1 MTRLLESGSADFEI
15 HFEQLLGDKR
25 EQSADV
31 NDAVAAI
38 LSDVRGSGVTRQ
50 CASTPKSLTA
60 SACLP
65 QVRG

>member
-1 MTRLLESGSADFEI
+1 MTRLLDSTSADFET

-38 LSDVRGSGVTRQ
+38 LADVRAAG
-50 CASTPKSLTA
+50 
-60 SACLP
+60 
-65 QVRG
+65 